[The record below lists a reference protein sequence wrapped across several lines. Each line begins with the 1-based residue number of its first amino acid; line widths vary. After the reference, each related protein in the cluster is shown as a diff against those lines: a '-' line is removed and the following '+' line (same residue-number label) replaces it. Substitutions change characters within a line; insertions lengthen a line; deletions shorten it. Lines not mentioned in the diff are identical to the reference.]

1 VPLRSHLV
9 VVRLAAAL
17 ALVAACAGTSATPS
31 PTPAP
36 SGTGWASP
44 IGSVPIVPILA
55 APELAKGP
63 DRFLFTIVDKQN
75 RGLADPSVA
84 VHARFFDL
92 AKDPNQPA
100 SESDAAFFW
109 IIEGERGLYR
119 APVTFTSAGD
129 WGVELDISRSGAA
142 ASAGASRSGGTAG
155 ASPTGSDALASPVA
169 VRVTFPVAERPSVP
183 AVGDPAPSVVSPTLA
198 DAGGDPK
205 EISTDPDPDPKLYQ
219 LSIAD
224 ALADKRPFLLVF
236 ATPAF
241 CQTATCGPTL
251 EVVRA
256 VLEDFPALA
265 AVHVEPYVMQMR
277 NGNLQPVL
285 DASGQFQTVKAVQV
299 WNLPTEPYT
308 FLVGA
313 DGKVA
318 ARFAGPIDPAELKA
332 GISALVGG

>member
-1 VPLRSHLV
+1 
-9 VVRLAAAL
+9 VRLAAAL
-17 ALVAACAGTSATPS
+17 ALVAACAGTSTTPS
-31 PTPAP
+31 PTPAA

-55 APELAKGP
+55 SPELAKGP

-75 RGLADPSVA
+75 KALADPSVA

-92 AKDPNQPA
+92 AKDPNQPVT
-100 SESDAAFFW
+100 ESDAAFFW

-119 APVTFTSAGD
+119 APVHFTSAGN
-129 WGVELDISRSGAA
+129 WGVELDINRSGPSPA
-142 ASAGASRSGGTAG
+142 ASAGGSATAS
-155 ASPTGSDALASPVA
+155 GSDPLASPVS

-183 AVGDPAPSVVSPTLA
+183 AVSDAAPSVESPTLA
-198 DAGGDPK
+198 DAGGDPRK
-205 EISTDPDPDPKLYQ
+205 ISTDPNPDPKLYQ

-224 ALADKRPFLLVF
+224 ALAAKKPFLLVF

-251 EVVRA
+251 DVVRA
-256 VLEDFPALA
+256 VLKDFPTLT
-265 AVHVEPYVMQMR
+265 AVHVEPYVMQVR
-277 NGNLQPVL
+277 NGSLQPVL
-285 DASGQFQTVKAVQV
+285 DAAGQFQTVKAVQV

-308 FLVGA
+308 FLVAA

-318 ARFAGPIDPAELKA
+318 ARFAGPIDPAELRDAIA
-332 GISALVGG
+332 GLLAG

>member
-1 VPLRSHLV
+1 MSAIVI
-9 VVRLAAAL
+9 
-17 ALVAACAGTSATPS
+17 AACTGTPATPS
-31 PTPAP
+31 ASPQP

-44 IGSVPIVPILA
+44 IGSAPIVPILA
-55 APELAKGP
+55 SPELAKGP

-75 RGLADPSVA
+75 RALAAPAVA

-92 AKDPNQPA
+92 GKDQDQPVA
-100 SESDAAFFW
+100 EADATFFW

-119 APVTFTSAGD
+119 AAVTFTSAGQ
-129 WGVELDISRSGAA
+129 WGVELDVSRSGTPA
-142 ASAGASRSGGTAG
+142 ASAGG
-155 ASPTGSDALASPVA
+155 ASPSAGIDPLASPVS

-183 AVGDPAPSVVSPTLA
+183 AVGDPAPSVDTLTLA

-205 EISTDPDPDPKLYQ
+205 KISTDPQPDPKLYQ

-224 ALADKRPFLLVF
+224 AVAAKKPFLLVF

-251 EVVRA
+251 DVVRS
-256 VLEDFPALA
+256 VLKDFPTLT
-265 AVHVEPYVMQMR
+265 AVHVEPYVMAVR
-277 NGNLQPVL
+277 NGSLQPVL
-285 DASGQFQTVKAVQV
+285 DASGQFQSVKAVQV

-318 ARFAGPIDPAELKA
+318 ARFAGPIDPAELRDA
-332 GISALVGG
+332 ITQLVGA